1 VTNPAVLTERRGSIL
16 LVTINRPGAR
26 NSVNAAVA
34 EGIGDAIELARRD
47 PDIRVV
53 VLTGSGDDA
62 FCGGGDLKDMAAGL
76 PLIPADPEKRAWGF
90 GGICEHPI
98 DKPIVAA
105 VNGAAI
111 GGGLE
116 IAMACDLIVATET
129 ASFSLPEVRNGFIA
143 SAGGAVWLSQW
154 VPRAVAMEILLLG
167 DRFSAAQAKDWG
179 LINRVVPR
187 GDALSAALELAEALA
202 ANAPLAV
209 QASKRLVT
217 GLVGTESVTDREAWA
232 RSNAEK
238 KSIDDTED
246 AKEGPRAFTEKRPA
260 IWKGR

>member
-1 VTNPAVLTERRGSIL
+1 
-16 LVTINRPGAR
+16 
-26 NSVNAAVA
+26 
-34 EGIGDAIELARRD
+34 
-47 PDIRVV
+47 
-53 VLTGSGDDA
+53 
-62 FCGGGDLKDMAAGL
+62 
-76 PLIPADPEKRAWGF
+76 
-90 GGICEHPI
+90 
-98 DKPIVAA
+98 
-105 VNGAAI
+105 
-111 GGGLE
+111 
-116 IAMACDLIVATET
+116 
-129 ASFSLPEVRNGFIA
+129 
-143 SAGGAVWLSQW
+143 
-154 VPRAVAMEILLLG
+154 MEILLLG

-238 KSIDDTED
+238 KSIEDTED
-246 AKEGPRAFTEKRPA
+246 AKEGPRAFSEKRPA

>member
-16 LVTINRPGAR
+16 LVTINRPEAR

-34 EGIGDAIELARRD
+34 EGIGDAVELARRD

-76 PLIPADPEKRAWGF
+76 SLVPADPEKRAWGF

-116 IAMACDLIVATET
+116 VAMACDLIVATET

-238 KSIDDTED
+238 KSIEDTED